1 MLNIAHVAD
10 LTVRVGE
17 PLEIGPIGAGLRR
30 FIPILG
36 GEVRGPRLNGRV
48 LPGGA
53 DCQLIRSDGVLELR
67 AQYVME
73 TPEHSR
79 ILIDNSGI
87 RRGPEEAMERL
98 RRGEEVDPSLIY
110 FRTSPQFETSDEN
123 LRWLM
128 KSLFIATGIRRPD
141 RVELAFFEVL

>member
-36 GEVRGPRLNGRV
+36 GEVRGPRLNGRI

-110 FRTSPQFETSDEN
+110 FRTSPRFETSDEN

-141 RVELAFFEVL
+141 RVELTLFEVL

>member
-1 MLNIAHVAD
+1 MLNLAPVAD
-10 LTVRVGE
+10 LTIHVGE
-17 PLEIGPIGAGLRR
+17 PLEIGQTVAGLRR

-36 GEVRGPRLNGRV
+36 GEVRGSRLNGRV

-53 DCQLIRSDGVLELR
+53 DCQMIRSDGVLELR

-73 TPEHSR
+73 TPEHAR

-87 RRGPEEAMERL
+87 RRGPQQAMERL
-98 RRGEEVDPSLIY
+98 LRGEEVDPSVIY
-110 FRTSPQFETSDEN
+110 FRTCPRFETADPN
-123 LRWLM
+123 HQWLM
-128 KSLFIATGIRRPD
+128 KSLFVASGIRRPD

>member
-10 LTVRVGE
+10 LTVHVGE
-17 PLEIGPIGAGLRR
+17 PLEIGPTAKGLRR

-36 GEVRGPRLNGRV
+36 GDVRGPRLNGRV

-73 TPEHSR
+73 APDHSR

-87 RRGPEEAMERL
+87 RRGPQEAMERL

-110 FRTSPQFETSDEN
+110 FRTSPRFETSD
-123 LRWLM
+123 RKFQWLM
-128 KSLFIATGIRRPD
+128 KSLFIGTGIRRPD
-141 RVELAFFEVL
+141 RVELTLFEVL